1 MADFEL
7 FYWPIQGR
15 GETIRL
21 LLEDAG
27 ASYVDVARERG
38 IPALQQAL
46 AELTPKPFAPPILR
60 AGELVLSH
68 RALIMSWLGERLGLA
83 PDDEQKK
90 LAARALELTITDFF
104 LEAHDVHHPI
114 ASSLYYDDQKVEAK
128 RRAKHFIEERI
139 PKYLTNLE
147 VAHDDAYS
155 YVHLS
160 LFQTIEGL
168 RYAFPRAMA
177 KVESKFPKLIAVHNL
192 VGRRPRIA
200 AYLKSARRVPF
211 STHGLF
217 RHYEELDLPG

>member
-7 FYWPIQGR
+7 FYWPIQER
-15 GETIRL
+15 GKTIRR

-114 ASSLYYDDQKVEAK
+114 ASSLYYDDQ
-128 RRAKHFIEERI
+128 
-139 PKYLTNLE
+139 
-147 VAHDDAYS
+147 
-155 YVHLS
+155 
-160 LFQTIEGL
+160 
-168 RYAFPRAMA
+168 
-177 KVESKFPKLIAVHNL
+177 
-192 VGRRPRIA
+192 
-200 AYLKSARRVPF
+200 
-211 STHGLF
+211 
-217 RHYEELDLPG
+217 